1 MPKIFIGSLTNYFIS
16 ENRNKSFPNIL
27 NTVSFFDM
35 NTTAVLIGI
44 DFIFSNLLVYYIF
57 INVPDNNSV
66 SGYCPIKFIHINNNT
81 FQRIY
86 IKTLIAGC
94 ILCEDFSYGITVN
107 FICNH

>member
-1 MPKIFIGSLTNYFIS
+1 MPKIFVGSLTNYFIS

-44 DFIFSNLLVYYIF
+44 DFIF

-107 FICNH
+107 FIC